1 MKFQAPIIHIGQA
14 FAACWLVL
22 TCANASAQQASFP
35 TMTLTAGF
43 YQIHVEVASNAAAR
57 EQGLMNR
64 RSLALNSGML
74 FDFERPAEK
83 VCMWMKNT
91 LIPLSVAFMDNNGV
105 ILNIE
110 DMQPQTETNHCS
122 APNKSVRYALE
133 MELGWFGQKH
143 IGPGDRI
150 GKAAA
155 DH

>member
-1 MKFQAPIIHIGQA
+1 MKFPVFSIGMARA
-14 FAACWLVL
+14 FAAGCMASA
-22 TCANASAQQASFP
+22 CASAMAQQASFS
-35 TMTLTAGF
+35 TMKLTAGM
-43 YQIHVEVASNAAAR
+43 YQIQVEVASNAAAR

-64 RSLALNSGML
+64 RSLALNTGML

-110 DMQPQTETNHCS
+110 DMQPQTEDNHCS

-133 MELGWFGQKH
+133 MDLGWFAQKH

-150 GKAAA
+150 SKTAA